1 MNGVTE
7 LARQFL
13 GLLEDSGCTAV
24 LTGAGVS
31 TASGIPDF
39 RSTGGL
45 YSRISQE
52 TFEIAAFYKDPLRY
66 YRTAIEHIHC
76 LADKSP
82 NATHRML
89 ARLEQLG
96 LIEAVVTQNIDRL
109 HLKAGSRKVLEFHGD
124 VLSFYCTGCG
134 QSSDRNTV
142 EASVTAGSVPR
153 CPDCGALIR
162 PGITFYG
169 DPIQPDVLEAS
180 FDLAERAG
188 VFVVMGSSLN
198 VNPAAAL
205 AGIAAQNGAR
215 LEIVNLAPTP
225 YDRIADA
232 VWPVDLESFS
242 EAVLEAL
249 LTNPRQD

>member
-1 MNGVTE
+1 MDDVMDS
-7 LARQFL
+7 AKRFL
-13 GLLEDSGCTAV
+13 EWLEDSPCTAV

-45 YSRISQE
+45 YSKISQE
-52 TFEIAAFYKDPLRY
+52 TFEITAFYRDPLRY
-66 YRTAIEHIHC
+66 YRTAIEHIHP

-82 NATHRML
+82 NVTHRML

-109 HLKAGSRKVLEFHGD
+109 HQKAGARKVLEFHGD
-124 VLSFYCTGCG
+124 VVSFHCTGCG
-134 QSSDRNTV
+134 QSSDRLTV
-142 EASVTAGSVPR
+142 ETSVNAGSVPR
-153 CPDCGALIR
+153 CEACGALVR

-169 DPIQPDVLEAS
+169 DPIGADVLEAS
-180 FDLAERAG
+180 CDLTERARL
-188 VFVVMGSSLN
+188 FVVMGSSLN

-205 AGIAAQNGAR
+205 AGMAARNGAR
-215 LEIVNLAPTP
+215 LVIVNLDPTP
-225 YDRIADA
+225 YNRIADA
-232 VWPVDLESFS
+232 VWPVNLERFS

-249 LTNPRQD
+249 PVDPR